1 MIYGNVF
8 LRNRLKTFHFNTV
21 FLFFL
26 AFKARTSKT
35 TIEGNYDVK
44 IAGGIFKILI
54 KTKFIKEKLR
64 FFIFVIFKVR

>member
-26 AFKARTSKT
+26 AFNARTSKT
-35 TIEGNYDVK
+35 TIEGNYGMIIV
-44 IAGGIFKILI
+44 GGDFS
-54 KTKFIKEKLR
+54 KF
-64 FFIFVIFKVR
+64 